1 MILRSIV
8 ALGASTLVLPLAL
21 AQGGSLAGR
30 VSAGDLAI
38 ILPADAEPQASL
50 LASQSVAPAKPS
62 FDSAWYDAVRAAY
75 EPTSVKDAFDIE
87 NSFADWRLVS
97 FRVVPCAPLAAS
109 FAFNA
114 DAYCWP
120 ETRLVWQPI
129 QRGVFMNGHVNT
141 YFADDRAIHA
151 LYDVDA
157 ASILGGS
164 EGAEAAGLLA
174 KARAQVAGSGSAL
187 SPSELT
193 RFQVLR
199 NKASSAYLEDALAMR
214 DTSLSA
220 ASFSTI
226 APRPEYATIGGR
238 LDASARAFRTRMVTF
253 LSKHAPTSA
262 IKELTAFS
270 LPEGRQPP
278 LLDEWVFLQF
288 EGQGGRITQ
297 RDMELRSAKDGRL
310 LFNFGKDMTGTQ
322 RGEDERLHTALR
334 EGRITGADK
343 AEIEANL
350 ILLFEQTA
358 RIGPVIADRQRIHVP
373 NTSCVSCHK
382 LNGDPFDFH
391 NFSYLDDRPMAVTP
405 RVKRDVE
412 LDLQWVKAHL

>member
-1 MILRSIV
+1 MALRSIL
-8 ALGASTLVLPLAL
+8 ALAASTLFISLAQ
-21 AQGGSLAGR
+21 AQGGSLASR

-38 ILPADAEPQASL
+38 ILPADAEAQASI
-50 LASQSVAPAKPS
+50 LASVSVAPAKPL
-62 FDSAWYDAVRAAY
+62 FDAAWYDTVRAAY
-75 EPTSVKDAFDIE
+75 QATEIRNALEIE

-97 FRVVPCAPLAAS
+97 FRVVPCAPLATS

-129 QRGVFMNGHVNT
+129 QRGVFINGRIND

-157 ASILGGS
+157 SSALGRS
-164 EGAEAAGLLA
+164 EGAEASALLA
-174 KARAQVAGSGSAL
+174 KVKAQVSGNGSGLSA
-187 SPSELT
+187 SEMA

-199 NKASSAYLEDALAMR
+199 DRVSAAYLEDALAMR
-214 DTSLSA
+214 DKSLSA
-220 ASFSTI
+220 NVFSRI
-226 APRPEYATIGGR
+226 LLRPEYTASSGR
-238 LDASARAFRTRMVTF
+238 MDASGRAFRSRMVTF
-253 LSKHAPTSA
+253 LSKHASTGA
-262 IKELTAFS
+262 IKELTTFS
-270 LPEGRQPP
+270 LPEGRNPP

-288 EGQGGRITQ
+288 EGRGGRITQ
-297 RDMELRSAKDGRL
+297 RDMELRSSKDGRL
-310 LFNFGKDMTGTQ
+310 LFNFGKVTTGTQ
-322 RGEDERLHTALR
+322 GGDDERLHTALR

-343 AEIEANL
+343 AEIEANV
-350 ILLFEQTA
+350 ILSFTDTA
-358 RIGPVIADRQRIHVP
+358 RIGAAIADRQRIHVP

-412 LDLQWVKAHL
+412 LDLLWVKARL